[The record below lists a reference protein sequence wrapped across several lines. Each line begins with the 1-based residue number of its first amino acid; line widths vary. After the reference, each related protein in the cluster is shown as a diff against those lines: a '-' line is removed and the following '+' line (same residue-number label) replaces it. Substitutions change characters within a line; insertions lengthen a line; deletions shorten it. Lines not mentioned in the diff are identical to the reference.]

1 MNSKI
6 ILIPAFV
13 ICICLFSSAVYAQTL
28 EVEKLVETNDIK
40 AGDDVTVLLK
50 FKNNFN
56 ENVKIQI
63 VDKNIF
69 ANNGL
74 DIQCYEHTLPPGT
87 QVIAYEPIKPFS
99 SGNYT
104 LDEAAVKYTN
114 PLTGKEDEIKSNKLE
129 LEVKAGQQM
138 QGQAQSITT
147 IYQCGGMSMRSTQ
160 TTSSQQQNQQQQNNQ
175 QKQQS
180 PDDKIQNNQ
189 MNQNTQGLKQEIQK
203 EMQRQEKMKEEFMEN
218 IRNNSDFKKMSDE
231 LLGQNYTLNNSKI
244 NPLSNDSG
252 EFEFDYDKGNKT
264 ASIRGRMEN
273 GTMSDLMSQ
282 SDEDREKM
290 LNELMESEEFKKY
303 NEKLEA
309 QGFNMSGVNF
319 TQVSQNHTKIE
330 VSYKN
335 NSMGNES
342 NSTNIRKITAEYKDG
357 EIKNVV
363 LEDNENNKNEN
374 LWLILILLLI
384 LIASGVYYFKF
395 IKKEKQREY
404 SQAPEPGKNY
414 LEEAREM
421 LNAARDLFGK
431 KKEKDAYEKVSQA
444 VRFYFSNKLNLKKE
458 VTNYELLKVLE
469 RDDKGKEVKRC
480 LDLCA
485 LVEFAKY
492 RANRED
498 FDEIILSAEKIISG

>member
-160 TTSSQQQNQQQQNNQ
+160 TTSSQQQNQQQQ
-175 QKQQS
+175 QS
-180 PDDKIQNNQ
+180 PDDRIQNNQ
-189 MNQNTQGLKQEIQK
+189 MNQNTQGLKQEIRE
-203 EMQRQEKMKEEFMEN
+203 EMQRQEKMREEFLKN
-218 IRNNSDFKKMSDE
+218 IKNNSDFQKMSEE
-231 LLGQNYTLNNSKI
+231 LSMQNYTLNDSQI
-244 NPLSNDSG
+244 NPSSNNSG
-252 EFEFDYDKGNKT
+252 EFEFSYSRDNKT
-264 ASIRGRMEN
+264 ASIRGKMEN
-273 GTMSDLMSQ
+273 GTILDLFSQ

-290 LNELMESEEFKKY
+290 LQELMENREFQKY
-303 NEKLEA
+303 NEKLTE
-309 QGFNMSGVNF
+309 QGFNMSGINF
-319 TQVSQNHTKIE
+319 NQISQNHTKVV
-330 VSYKN
+330 VSYSNKSSRN
-335 NSMGNES
+335 NDS
-342 NSTNIRKITAEYKDG
+342 NSTDIKKITAEYRDG
-357 EIKNVV
+357 EIKDVV

-374 LWLILILLLI
+374 LWFILILIL
-384 LIASGVYYFKF
+384 IATGIYYFKF
-395 IKKEKQREY
+395 RKRVAKPAALQDGEFKKDYIR
-404 SQAPEPGKNY
+404 
-414 LEEAREM
+414 EAREM
-421 LNAARDLFGK
+421 LNAARDLFSK
-431 KKEKDAYEKVSQA
+431 KREKDAYEKVSQA

-469 RDDKGKEVKRC
+469 RDDKGKDVKRC

-498 FDEIILSAEKIISG
+498 FDEIILSAERIISG